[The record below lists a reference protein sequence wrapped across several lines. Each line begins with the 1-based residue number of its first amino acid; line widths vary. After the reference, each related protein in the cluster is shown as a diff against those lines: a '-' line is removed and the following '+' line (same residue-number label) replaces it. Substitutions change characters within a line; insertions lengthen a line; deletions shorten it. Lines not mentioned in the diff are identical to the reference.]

1 MDGKDRGTE
10 KQCSGRRKGKRN
22 KEYRLQ
28 VREKE
33 KNRARWTGNGRGE
46 SGKRDKPR
54 IRAERR
60 IHTKE
65 LKSLILHTESQAA
78 LTLILSY
85 TAHNR

>member
-22 KEYRLQ
+22 KEYTLQ

-33 KNRARWTGNGRGE
+33 KNRARWTGNGRGA
-46 SGKRDKPR
+46 SGKRDKLR

>member
-22 KEYRLQ
+22 KEYTLQ

-46 SGKRDKPR
+46 SGKRDKLR